1 MLGDLQGALATAEL
15 VTLGDALNYQAANA
29 KSAKVTLFPLAMW
42 NAADVAWS
50 QETLISRDVILSEH
64 RSAVKATRSK
74 RDIIERL
81 KNSSSIKAERVD
93 DALDELEDVS
103 QLSHTQS
110 VNADV
115 VSRPRNTKPFSHN
128 DCRTSHLRC
137 NRPSVRTR
145 GTLMKMSSPLSS
157 ITLARRYFTNDK
169 C

>member
-1 MLGDLQGALATAEL
+1 MRVLGDLQGALATAEM

-29 KSAKVTLFPLAMW
+29 KSAKVRLLALLLLMELTRW
-42 NAADVAWS
+42 R

-103 QLSHTQS
+103 
-110 VNADV
+110 
-115 VSRPRNTKPFSHN
+115 
-128 DCRTSHLRC
+128 
-137 NRPSVRTR
+137 
-145 GTLMKMSSPLSS
+145 
-157 ITLARRYFTNDK
+157 LAF
-169 C
+169 